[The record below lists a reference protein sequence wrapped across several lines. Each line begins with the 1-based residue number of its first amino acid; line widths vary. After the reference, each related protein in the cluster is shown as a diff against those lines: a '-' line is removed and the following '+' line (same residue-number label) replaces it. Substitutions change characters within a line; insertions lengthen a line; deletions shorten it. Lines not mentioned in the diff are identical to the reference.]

1 MTLPNLSGVQN
12 NLQNSFPNNIVIT
25 QTLDRVDENIGDK
38 DRLYFRYH
46 WQDITVVNGSNF
58 PINNSYGPT
67 NSRNYA
73 IGYTHI
79 IKPNLVNDFRIGLN
93 TVLSNSLDY
102 FAVNGP
108 KDAGT
113 ALGIPGFNSDT
124 EYGNPGIPSF
134 YVDVLGN
141 NNGPT
146 LGNTTANWYQDD
158 RTIDGY
164 DEVSYTR
171 GRHNI
176 MAGAEL
182 RKLTIGREAANDARG
197 IFNFNGTP
205 GSADTGYTSTG
216 YGAADFVLGLAQ
228 SSTTPVFPT
237 KGSIGEWRD
246 GFFVLDNWQVLPK
259 LTLNYGLRY
268 ELPTVPYSLNGYTR
282 ILNADDTALI
292 PASTATTPATF
303 KPTPGFKFIDPTHN
317 DWAPRLGFA
326 YRATETTVIRGG
338 FGIYWNANQLNTYT
352 LTTQNYPLSASVAYN
367 GQSTNLLTFVNPT
380 PGAGAGSPMAGI
392 PGHLRERG
400 HHGPPLADP
409 GALSVEPFLGTGTVE
424 RSRHGVAV
432 PRVACHP
439 S

>member
-1 MTLPNLSGVQN
+1 MPPANLSGVQN

-46 WQDITVVNGSNF
+46 WQNITIENGSNF
-58 PINNSYGPT
+58 PTNASFGPT
-67 NSRNYA
+67 HSRNYA
-73 IGYTHI
+73 VGYTHI
-79 IKPNLVNDFRIGLN
+79 LRPSLVNDFRIGLN

-124 EYGNPGIPSF
+124 LYGNPGIPSV

-146 LGNTTANWYQDD
+146 LGNTGANWYQDD

-164 DEVSYTR
+164 DELSYTR

-176 MAGAEL
+176 MAGLEL

-197 IFNFNGTP
+197 LFNFNGTP
-205 GSADTGYTSTG
+205 GSADSGYTSTG

-246 GFFVLDNWQVLPK
+246 GFFVLDNWQASEAHVK
-259 LTLNYGLRY
+259 LWL
-268 ELPTVPYSLNGYTR
+268 
-282 ILNADDTALI
+282 AL
-292 PASTATTPATF
+292 
-303 KPTPGFKFIDPTHN
+303 
-317 DWAPRLGFA
+317 
-326 YRATETTVIRGG
+326 
-338 FGIYWNANQLNTYT
+338 
-352 LTTQNYPLSASVAYN
+352 
-367 GQSTNLLTFVNPT
+367 
-380 PGAGAGSPMAGI
+380 
-392 PGHLRERG
+392 
-400 HHGPPLADP
+400 
-409 GALSVEPFLGTGTVE
+409 
-424 RSRHGVAV
+424 
-432 PRVACHP
+432 
-439 S
+439 